1 VTTVESVF
9 AGIGMALTVTS
20 WLGALAFMV
29 IYTLRRRAG
38 KIRINPW
45 WRDYYQRAFGAIM
58 SGILLVLTFAVCN
71 LLGWIPQ
78 HWAPYS
84 RVFVYSI
91 VPVIVF
97 TQLAALIKSRSEERA
112 PSARDHLHRQNNQ
125 DNPAQPAPEEG

>member
-45 WRDYYQRAFGAIM
+45 WRDYYQRAFGLIM
-58 SGILLVLTFAVCN
+58 SGILLILTFAVCN
-71 LLGWIPQ
+71 LLGWI
-78 HWAPYS
+78 APHAQPYF
-84 RVFVYSI
+84 RVVVYSVI
-91 VPVIVF
+91 PIIVF
-97 TQLAALIKSRSEERA
+97 TQLAALIKSRTDETD
-112 PSARDHLHRQNNQ
+112 ARETDARES
-125 DNPAQPAPEEG
+125 DSR